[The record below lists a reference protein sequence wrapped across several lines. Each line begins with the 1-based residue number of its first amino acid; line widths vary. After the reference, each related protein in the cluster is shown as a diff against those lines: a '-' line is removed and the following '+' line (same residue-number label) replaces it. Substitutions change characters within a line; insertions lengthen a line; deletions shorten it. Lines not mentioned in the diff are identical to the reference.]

1 MKKLFSILCAF
12 LISSVIFFAGCSDKW
27 TEVQSITY
35 HTDSGSK
42 TYTSMIYRD
51 ITYEEI
57 TENEYNEMKATQ
69 NEKPYTLGYNGF
81 KRLESSGLDTTNR
94 ASLPYTDVS
103 KIYLACDDIYALN
116 DIDGFYKFTVNS
128 YSLKYV
134 EVKIVDKGQIDIR
147 YDGKT
152 IKVCPTSYE
161 ITYFED

>member
-35 HTDSGSK
+35 HTDSGST

-69 NEKPYTLGYNGF
+69 NEKPYTVSYYGF
-81 KRLESSGLDTTNR
+81 ERLESSRLDTTKMCIRDRSVR
-94 ASLPYTDVS
+94 ASYHAARSATS
-103 KIYLACDDIYALN
+103 KHSKRRNCRIALA
-116 DIDGFYKFTVNS
+116 V
-128 YSLKYV
+128 
-134 EVKIVDKGQIDIR
+134 
-147 YDGKT
+147 
-152 IKVCPTSYE
+152 
-161 ITYFED
+161 

>member
-1 MKKLFSILCAF
+1 
-12 LISSVIFFAGCSDKW
+12 
-27 TEVQSITY
+27 
-35 HTDSGSK
+35 
-42 TYTSMIYRD
+42 MIYRD

-81 KRLESSGLDTTNR
+81 KRLESSRLDTTNR

-134 EVKIVDKGQIDIR
+134 EIKIADKGQIDIR

-152 IKVCPTSYE
+152 TKVCPTSYE
-161 ITYFED
+161 ITYFEE

>member
-1 MKKLFSILCAF
+1 
-12 LISSVIFFAGCSDKW
+12 
-27 TEVQSITY
+27 
-35 HTDSGSK
+35 
-42 TYTSMIYRD
+42 MIYRD

-69 NEKPYTLGYNGF
+69 NEKPYTVSYYGF
-81 KRLESSGLDTTNR
+81 ERLESSRLDTTNR

-103 KIYLACDDIYALN
+103 KIYLACDDYYLAFGEDKL
-116 DIDGFYKFTVNS
+116 YKFTVNS

>member
-1 MKKLFSILCAF
+1 MEKLFSILCAF

-35 HTDSGSK
+35 HTDSGST

-69 NEKPYTLGYNGF
+69 NEKPYTVSYYGF
-81 KRLESSGLDTTNR
+81 ERLESSRLDTTNR

-103 KIYLACDDIYALN
+103 KIYLACDDYYLAFGEGKL
-116 DIDGFYKFTVNS
+116 YKFTVNS